1 MAGQPL
7 SYEVKDRTINIYPA
21 KKDGEEAKKRVEG
34 VVLDDLGEP
43 LPGVAVRCKEH
54 PDAMCA
60 TDMDGKFTL
69 NVPTDGKTLQFTFIG
84 MAPQELAVADA
95 PMKVVMSDKE
105 KKLDEVVVTGY
116 QKIDRKLFTGA
127 ASRISGEEAKVDG
140 VGDVS
145 QMLQGK
151 AAGVGVQSVSG
162 TFGAAPK
169 IRVRGASSI
178 YGNQTPLWVVD
189 GVVLED
195 VVEISADDLSS
206 GNAATLISSAVA
218 GLNPDDID
226 NFQILKDASA
236 TALYGARAMNGVI
249 VVNTKKGKNGHASI
263 SYTGEFTV
271 RTRPSYRQYN
281 IMNSKD
287 QMSVLMELEDKGWFN
302 HSKMART
309 ENGGVFYLMNDLIY
323 RGELMNTESARLAYL
338 QKAEMRNT
346 NWFKELFRPTIQ
358 SNNSVSI
365 SSGTDRSRYYVS
377 MSFLDDPGWS
387 VSDKVRRYTAN
398 VNASY
403 DISKWL
409 TFGVSVNGSV
419 RNQRAP
425 GTLDRTADPV
435 SGEYSRDFDINPF
448 SYALNT
454 SRTMSPDETYIMN
467 YAPFNIL
474 NEARNNYIDLDMT
487 DMKYQMELTYKP
499 VKGLDLS
506 AIGAFRYVKSTQEH
520 KITGNSNL
528 AQAYRA
534 AGDATIREKNKFL
547 YRDPDNPDAVPEV
560 VMPKGGFYNT
570 TNNILKSYYFRVS
583 GNYNRLIANEHP
595 FNIMAGSEVKSA
607 DRQSGFNNGYGFQW
621 DRGGTP
627 FVDYRIIQQLLLGG
641 DNYYGLS
648 QYYDRFVAFFAT
660 GSFSYKG
667 RYTFNLT
674 GRMDGSN
681 RLGRSRDA
689 RWLPTWNVSGS
700 WNMLEEEFM
709 KHQDVVSTLSL
720 RATYGLTATMGPAD
734 NALAV
739 FRNSTTYRGD
749 DGYKES
755 QIYIE
760 SLQNKDLTWEK
771 QYEFNFGFDFGVLR
785 NRISLSTEFT
795 LNTKNIQRK
804 DFSWTSNLTF
814 AYNHNEITNL
824 ESTSSIFD
832 LMVAEGAPLEGYPVR
847 GLFSL
852 QYKGLN
858 GQGIPQFINEKGEL
872 TSTGINFQSTDPAYL
887 KYEGSVD
894 PTVTGGFD
902 NQFKY
907 KALTLGLYFTFQA
920 GNKLRLDPDFS
931 ASYGDY
937 SAMPKDL
944 KNRWMKPGDEHYT
957 NVPAIPSS
965 YQYANIE
972 NLDIAYNAYN
982 YSDIR
987 VANGGFLRLKE
998 LTLSYDFNGEWM
1010 KTIGMNR
1017 LQLRLVA
1024 SNLWLIYADKKLNG
1038 QDPEFFQSGGVSMPL
1053 PRQLTLSIRT
1063 SF

>member
-1 MAGQPL
+1 MFNAKRKKLLERFLILSLFCSSGAVWAQQGTVTLNLNNVTVKEALEQLNTQTSYSLWLNVGDVDLSRRISLNVTNGSVNDVLAKILAGQPL

-403 DISKWL
+403 DISK
-409 TFGVSVNGSV
+409 
-419 RNQRAP
+419 
-425 GTLDRTADPV
+425 
-435 SGEYSRDFDINPF
+435 
-448 SYALNT
+448 
-454 SRTMSPDETYIMN
+454 
-467 YAPFNIL
+467 
-474 NEARNNYIDLDMT
+474 
-487 DMKYQMELTYKP
+487 
-499 VKGLDLS
+499 
-506 AIGAFRYVKSTQEH
+506 
-520 KITGNSNL
+520 
-528 AQAYRA
+528 
-534 AGDATIREKNKFL
+534 
-547 YRDPDNPDAVPEV
+547 
-560 VMPKGGFYNT
+560 
-570 TNNILKSYYFRVS
+570 
-583 GNYNRLIANEHP
+583 
-595 FNIMAGSEVKSA
+595 
-607 DRQSGFNNGYGFQW
+607 
-621 DRGGTP
+621 
-627 FVDYRIIQQLLLGG
+627 
-641 DNYYGLS
+641 
-648 QYYDRFVAFFAT
+648 
-660 GSFSYKG
+660 
-667 RYTFNLT
+667 
-674 GRMDGSN
+674 
-681 RLGRSRDA
+681 
-689 RWLPTWNVSGS
+689 
-700 WNMLEEEFM
+700 
-709 KHQDVVSTLSL
+709 
-720 RATYGLTATMGPAD
+720 
-734 NALAV
+734 
-739 FRNSTTYRGD
+739 
-749 DGYKES
+749 
-755 QIYIE
+755 
-760 SLQNKDLTWEK
+760 
-771 QYEFNFGFDFGVLR
+771 
-785 NRISLSTEFT
+785 
-795 LNTKNIQRK
+795 
-804 DFSWTSNLTF
+804 
-814 AYNHNEITNL
+814 
-824 ESTSSIFD
+824 
-832 LMVAEGAPLEGYPVR
+832 
-847 GLFSL
+847 
-852 QYKGLN
+852 
-858 GQGIPQFINEKGEL
+858 
-872 TSTGINFQSTDPAYL
+872 
-887 KYEGSVD
+887 
-894 PTVTGGFD
+894 
-902 NQFKY
+902 
-907 KALTLGLYFTFQA
+907 
-920 GNKLRLDPDFS
+920 
-931 ASYGDY
+931 
-937 SAMPKDL
+937 
-944 KNRWMKPGDEHYT
+944 
-957 NVPAIPSS
+957 
-965 YQYANIE
+965 
-972 NLDIAYNAYN
+972 
-982 YSDIR
+982 
-987 VANGGFLRLKE
+987 
-998 LTLSYDFNGEWM
+998 
-1010 KTIGMNR
+1010 
-1017 LQLRLVA
+1017 
-1024 SNLWLIYADKKLNG
+1024 
-1038 QDPEFFQSGGVSMPL
+1038 
-1053 PRQLTLSIRT
+1053 
-1063 SF
+1063 

>member
-1 MAGQPL
+1 
-7 SYEVKDRTINIYPA
+7 
-21 KKDGEEAKKRVEG
+21 
-34 VVLDDLGEP
+34 
-43 LPGVAVRCKEH
+43 
-54 PDAMCA
+54 
-60 TDMDGKFTL
+60 
-69 NVPTDGKTLQFTFIG
+69 
-84 MAPQELAVADA
+84 
-95 PMKVVMSDKE
+95 
-105 KKLDEVVVTGY
+105 
-116 QKIDRKLFTGA
+116 
-127 ASRISGEEAKVDG
+127 
-140 VGDVS
+140 
-145 QMLQGK
+145 
-151 AAGVGVQSVSG
+151 
-162 TFGAAPK
+162 
-169 IRVRGASSI
+169 
-178 YGNQTPLWVVD
+178 
-189 GVVLED
+189 
-195 VVEISADDLSS
+195 
-206 GNAATLISSAVA
+206 
-218 GLNPDDID
+218 
-226 NFQILKDASA
+226 
-236 TALYGARAMNGVI
+236 
-249 VVNTKKGKNGHASI
+249 
-263 SYTGEFTV
+263 
-271 RTRPSYRQYN
+271 
-281 IMNSKD
+281 
-287 QMSVLMELEDKGWFN
+287 
-302 HSKMART
+302 
-309 ENGGVFYLMNDLIY
+309 
-323 RGELMNTESARLAYL
+323 MNTESARLAYL

-739 FRNSTTYRGD
+739 FRNSTACRGD

-755 QIYIE
+755 QNYIE
-760 SLQNKDLTWEK
+760 SLQNKEMTWEK
-771 QYEFNFGFDFGVLR
+771 
-785 NRISLSTEFT
+785 
-795 LNTKNIQRK
+795 
-804 DFSWTSNLTF
+804 
-814 AYNHNEITNL
+814 
-824 ESTSSIFD
+824 
-832 LMVAEGAPLEGYPVR
+832 
-847 GLFSL
+847 
-852 QYKGLN
+852 
-858 GQGIPQFINEKGEL
+858 
-872 TSTGINFQSTDPAYL
+872 
-887 KYEGSVD
+887 KYE
-894 PTVTGGFD
+894 
-902 NQFKY
+902 
-907 KALTLGLYFTFQA
+907 
-920 GNKLRLDPDFS
+920 
-931 ASYGDY
+931 
-937 SAMPKDL
+937 
-944 KNRWMKPGDEHYT
+944 
-957 NVPAIPSS
+957 
-965 YQYANIE
+965 
-972 NLDIAYNAYN
+972 
-982 YSDIR
+982 
-987 VANGGFLRLKE
+987 
-998 LTLSYDFNGEWM
+998 
-1010 KTIGMNR
+1010 
-1017 LQLRLVA
+1017 
-1024 SNLWLIYADKKLNG
+1024 
-1038 QDPEFFQSGGVSMPL
+1038 
-1053 PRQLTLSIRT
+1053 
-1063 SF
+1063 